1 LLAELQGRFGWS
13 LDQLARGFEHSK
25 SWVSRRLALIQ
36 VLPQQV
42 QDRVRLGSMS
52 AHAAMKY
59 LVPLAR
65 ANAQG
70 AQQLASAISRAGPTT
85 SRDVGLLYEG
95 WRKGTAKTRE
105 LILASPHLYLQAHAA
120 QEPPPSSVTEG
131 FLKDLGALGGIARRA
146 YRTLQEGLMQQL
158 LESERQ
164 EVNAAFERTNAD
176 LQRLIHRLELENMHD
191 RRIDADCDPE
201 AQRAGSRQPHDC
213 EGCRGGTLHG
223 APGAQER

>member
-1 LLAELQGRFGWS
+1 
-13 LDQLARGFEHSK
+13 
-25 SWVSRRLALIQ
+25 
-36 VLPQQV
+36 
-42 QDRVRLGSMS
+42 MS

-70 AQQLASAISRAGPTT
+70 AQQFASVVTRAGPTT

-105 LILASPHLYLQAHAA
+105 LILASPHLYLQAHAVQQPA
-120 QEPPPSSVTEG
+120 PSSVTES

-146 YRTLQEGLMQQL
+146 YRALQQGLMQQL

-164 EVNAAFERTNAD
+164 EVNAAFEHTNAD
-176 LQRLIHRLELENMHD
+176 LQRLIHRLELENKHD
-191 RRIDADCDPE
+191 R
-201 AQRAGSRQPHDC
+201 
-213 EGCRGGTLHG
+213 
-223 APGAQER
+223 